1 MHGSASRAM
10 VRGMKTAPHTLADLG
25 WSAHFARQIAA
36 DEAALLPLRLIGIE
50 RSRATGLGAGGAL
63 TLHFP
68 PGLTSGDV
76 AVGDW
81 VLADPASLRILR
93 VLARRSLLSRKAAG
107 IEVRAQLIAANV
119 DTLFIVSSCNADFN
133 PARLER
139 YVALALEAGVTPVI
153 VLTKAD
159 QAQDSADFAAR
170 ARALSPHI
178 AAVLALNAK
187 VPGALAVLRPWCGQG
202 QTVAFTGSSGVGK
215 TTLINGLTC
224 LSLATQGIRE
234 DDAKGRHT
242 TTARSLHRVPG
253 GGMLIDMPGMRELAL
268 IDAAEGIA
276 ELFDDLE
283 ALAAACRFRD
293 CAHER
298 EPGCALRAEVAAG
311 RLDVARLER
320 WQKLR
325 REDRATSTSK
335 LEAHRKDRAF
345 GRMVKAAKRVKSARP
360 E

>member
-1 MHGSASRAM
+1 ML
-10 VRGMKTAPHTLADLG
+10 RGMKTAPPMLADLG
-25 WSAHFARQIAA
+25 WSDHFARQIGADAA
-36 DEAALLPLRLIGIE
+36 SLLPLRLIGIQ
-50 RSRATGLGAGGAL
+50 RSRATGLGAGGVL

-68 PGLTSGDV
+68 PGLNSGEV

-81 VLADPASLRILR
+81 VLADPDNLRIVQ
-93 VLARRSLLSRKAAG
+93 VLTRQSLLVRKAAG
-107 IEVRAQLIAANV
+107 VEVRAQLIAANV

-139 YVALALEAGVTPVI
+139 YVALALEAGVAPVI

-159 QAQDSADFAAR
+159 QAEDPGDYAAR

-187 VPGALAVLRPWCGQG
+187 APEALAVLRPWCGPG
-202 QTVAFTGSSGVGK
+202 QTVAFAGSSGVGK
-215 TTLINGLTC
+215 STLINGLTG
-224 LSLATQGIRE
+224 LALATQGIRA
-234 DDAKGRHT
+234 DDTKGRHT
-242 TTARSLHRVPG
+242 TTARSLHLMPG
-253 GGMLIDMPGMRELAL
+253 GGLLIDMPGMRELAL

-283 ALAAACRFRD
+283 ALATRCRFRD
-293 CAHER
+293 CAHEH
-298 EPGCALRAEVAAG
+298 EPGCALAAEVAAG
-311 RLDVARLER
+311 RLDNARLAR

-325 REDRATSTSK
+325 REDRATSTSQ
-335 LEAHRKDRAF
+335 LEARRIDRAF
-345 GRMVKAAKRVKSARP
+345 GRMVKAAKRLKAAPP